1 MSFIHPKKTRNIVF
15 TPSFRFITTLNKGDI
30 CEYINII
37 MNETGAQTFGYQRMN
52 DQYWGKIKM
61 NNIQNVEF
69 SLSFQNTEHTKSTV
83 IVICVMNATVLESD
97 KLCSKIYDTIKI
109 LETTPS
115 VYKKKYKC

>member
-1 MSFIHPKKTRNIVF
+1 
-15 TPSFRFITTLNKGDI
+15 
-30 CEYINII
+30 

-83 IVICVMNATVLESD
+83 IVISVMNATILESD